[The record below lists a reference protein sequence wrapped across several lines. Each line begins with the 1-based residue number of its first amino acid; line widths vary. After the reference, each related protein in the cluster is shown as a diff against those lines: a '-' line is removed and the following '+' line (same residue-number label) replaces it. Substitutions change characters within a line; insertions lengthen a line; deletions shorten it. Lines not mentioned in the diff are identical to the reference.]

1 MCEALP
7 PTHLQI
13 SVCHAWVDRYIIA
26 YIYTDESLYAMI
38 LALDVY
44 LAGDTR
50 KERMIQH
57 LKSDTTQ
64 NLIIMVSKDLEFG

>member
-1 MCEALP
+1 M
-7 PTHLQI
+7 
-13 SVCHAWVDRYIIA
+13 V
-26 YIYTDESLYAMI
+26 